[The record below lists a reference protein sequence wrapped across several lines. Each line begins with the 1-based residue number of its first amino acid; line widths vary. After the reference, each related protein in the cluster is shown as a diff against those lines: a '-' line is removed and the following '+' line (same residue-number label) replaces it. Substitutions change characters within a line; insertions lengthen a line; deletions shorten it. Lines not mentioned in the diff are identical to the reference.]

1 MTKLDMIKNASRS
14 IQTTMRVTERPS
26 VDTAPLFALMPY
38 RSTCPSL
45 SISEMPDTYGDQ
57 CLLSRSKE
65 NATSQSTPTHKHIW
79 CILPVGTVYT
89 RDMASTELLALRSRS
104 FQH

>member
-14 IQTTMRVTERPS
+14 IQTAMKVTERPS
-26 VDTAPLFALMPY
+26 ADTAPLFALMPY

-65 NATSQSTPTHKHIW
+65 NPTSQSTPTHKQLW
-79 CILPVGTVYT
+79 CILLVGMVYT
-89 RDMASTELLALRSRS
+89 RDLASTRLLALRSRP
-104 FQH
+104 FHY